1 VATLR
6 GPALN
11 REHNWLGT
19 LDRRELQK
27 KESPEK
33 SRLSLEEKSRAK
45 LTWAHN
51 RLGVEKLNPG
61 RKKKPLGRLNQGPNQ
76 PWL

>member
-1 VATLR
+1 V
-6 GPALN
+6 LN

-19 LDRRELQK
+19 SDRREVLD

-33 SRLSLEEKSRAK
+33 SRLSLEEKSQARV
-45 LTWAHN
+45 TWAHN
-51 RLGVEKLNPG
+51 QLGAEKLNPG
-61 RKKKPLGRLNQGPNQ
+61 RKKKPLGCLKQGPNQ